1 MPSKKELATELKKK
15 GIKFK
20 PNLKKGELEKLLEEK
35 KKKRTKL
42 SQVIVPKAYA
52 KLKTNVPIRQLVTNA
67 AKKLGIDVPKGIHSK
82 RIVNQIK
89 EKANEGDED
98 AKGLLRKGGI
108 LEELNMTPYKT
119 PRKEEQSASKIQ
131 KTYKASQL
139 RKKLNEAET
148 KSKEKGRRESI
159 NEAHKDIQE
168 IQEILKDDKK
178 NAIKGKKEEVE
189 KLRTDFKKLK
199 NSIKGDLQSISD
211 ELSSEKYRGN
221 LTKKIDD
228 KKSMLDKKEAKER
241 EKAAKAE
248 AKAEATQEATKAR
261 MLAKEESTKAKKAKQ
276 EETRAERARTR
287 EENRL
292 QVKTRKK
299 EETAKAEAAKAEAAA
314 EAAADDKPSEPT
326 QAQEVATEAFDPFE
340 GSGYKTPKAKKAYKA
355 FMSALKK
362 MDKRIGKGYKVSHSI
377 TK

>member
-1 MPSKKELATELKKK
+1 MPSKKELIEQLEKEGIKLKKD
-15 GIKFK
+15 
-20 PNLKKGELEKLLEEK
+20 LKKGELEKLLEEK
-35 KKKRTKL
+35 KKKKPKL
-42 SQVIVPKAYA
+42 TQMIVPKAYA
-52 KLKTNVPIRQLVTNA
+52 KLKTNVPIRQLVINA
-67 AKKLGIDVPKGIHSK
+67 ARKLGIDVPKGVHSK
-82 RIVNQIK
+82 RIANQIK

-98 AKGLLRKGGI
+98 AKGLLRRSGI
-108 LEELNMTPYKT
+108 LEELNMSPFKT
-119 PRKEEQSASKIQ
+119 PQKEEQSASKIQ
-131 KTYKASQL
+131 KTFKASQI

-189 KLRTDFKKLK
+189 KLRTDFEKLK
-199 NSIKGDLQSISD
+199 NAIKGDLQLISD
-211 ELSSEKYRGN
+211 DLSSEKIRGN
-221 LTKKIDD
+221 LTKRIDD
-228 KKSMLDKKEAKER
+228 KKNALDKKEAKER

-248 AKAEATQEATKAR
+248 AKEEAKQEATKAR

-287 EENRL
+287 EEKRT
-292 QVKTRKK
+292 QVKNRKK
-299 EETAKAEAAKAEAAA
+299 EETAKQAEAAA

-326 QAQEVATEAFDPFE
+326 QAQEVASETFDPFE

-362 MDKRIGKGYKVSHSI
+362 MDKKVGKGYKVSHSI

>member
-1 MPSKKELATELKKK
+1 MPSKKELIEQLEKEGIKLKKD
-15 GIKFK
+15 
-20 PNLKKGELEKLLEEK
+20 LKKGELEKLLEEK
-35 KKKRTKL
+35 KKKKPKL
-42 SQVIVPKAYA
+42 TQMIVPKAYA
-52 KLKTNVPIRQLVTNA
+52 KLKTNVPIRQLVINA
-67 AKKLGIDVPKGIHSK
+67 ARKLGIDVPKGVHSK
-82 RIVNQIK
+82 RIANQIK

-98 AKGLLRKGGI
+98 AKGLLRRSGI
-108 LEELNMTPYKT
+108 LEELNMSPFKT
-119 PRKEEQSASKIQ
+119 PQKEEQSASKIQ
-131 KTYKASQL
+131 KTFKASQI

-168 IQEILKDDKK
+168 IQEILKDGKK
-178 NAIKGKKEEVE
+178 NEIKGKKEEVE
-189 KLRTDFKKLK
+189 KLRTDFEKLK
-199 NSIKGDLQSISD
+199 NAIKGDLQLISD
-211 ELSSEKYRGN
+211 DLSSEKIRGN
-221 LTKKIDD
+221 LTKRIDD
-228 KKSMLDKKEAKER
+228 KKNALDKKEAKER

-248 AKAEATQEATKAR
+248 AKAQAKQEATKAR
-261 MLAKEESTKAKKAKQ
+261 MLAKEESAKARKAEKDKQ
-276 EETRAERARTR
+276 RAERTRSR

-299 EETAKAEAAKAEAAA
+299 EETAKQAEAAA

-326 QAQEVATEAFDPFE
+326 QAQEVASETFDPFE

-362 MDKRIGKGYKVSHSI
+362 MDKKVGKGYKVSHSI